1 MWLPRGGLIPIAPS
15 SQMLSSP
22 VGAAQSFQPQ
32 RPITVALAGPGP
44 SVPATVS
51 PAPISRRVESSS
63 ADRPGRTLLAAT
75 ALGGGAV
82 SHGLLDFIDPPRY
95 VQVHRRWFL
104 VWPVRGDVAPT
115 CAAVAASQRAR
126 LPTNRL
132 AARCRQDLRLLL
144 ADTDSDSSAFCPIPP
159 RWPCR

>member
-1 MWLPRGGLIPIAPS
+1 MGSPEGQLSS

-51 PAPISRRVESSS
+51 PAPISRRVDSSS
-63 ADRPGRTLLAAT
+63 VDRPGRTLLAAT
-75 ALGGGAV
+75 ALGIAV

-95 VQVHRRWFL
+95 VQVHRRWFS

-115 CAAVAASQRAR
+115 YAAVAASLRAR
-126 LPTNRL
+126 LPTSRL
-132 AARCRQDLRLLL
+132 AARWRRDLRLLL
-144 ADTDSDSSAFCPIPP
+144 ADTDSDSSAF
-159 RWPCR
+159 